1 MLSSQSYRDKYW
13 AVVTVFGTLWGGLEL
28 TLGTFLHTLHVPKTG
43 LIMVSLSLVL
53 LIAQRRIFPARG
65 LTICTGIIAACIKS
79 LSPGGIIVGPMIG
92 ILSEALVVELFLLP
106 GSRNYISGII
116 AGGMGILWSQLIS
129 VFRKWVIYGDDFI
142 KALFKFVSKFLTLE
156 STSTVGWTL
165 IAIALG
171 LIFIVGGISG
181 FLGGRLGRR
190 VEKRI
195 AAIDENDAQNSAL
208 AASPKNDSEENSLIK
223 EGISEQSTSDII
235 ASLSKKKH
243 AQADEQVL
251 KTRKYILPIAI
262 ITLGIQILAGFWV
275 QNDLWWTIPAL
286 VVWMITLGIGAKNV
300 LKSMWWPKFW
310 LISILISLLCGLIL
324 AFDFEGGWNFALGIE
339 ATVRMLSR
347 GIFVFAWIGWF
358 TRSIRTSEF
367 LGIWQTLRMPNLG
380 HALTRAYALLPAW
393 LDRMNELVKNRPKGF
408 INNWKYIH
416 ECILICLVEAVRQ
429 TDEIQ

>member
-1 MLSSQSYRDKYW
+1 MHSSQSYHDKFW
-13 AVVTVFGTLWGGLEL
+13 AIVTVFGTLWGGLEL

-43 LIMVSLSLVL
+43 LIMVSLSLIL

-65 LTICTGIIAACIKS
+65 LTICTGVIAACIKS

-106 GSRNYISGII
+106 GSRNYFSGII

-129 VFRKWVIYGDDFI
+129 VFRKWIIYGDDFI

-165 IAIALG
+165 LAIALG
-171 LIFIVGGISG
+171 LIFFAGGIAG

-195 AAIDENDAQNSAL
+195 AAIDELDAQNSTI
-208 AASPKNDSEENSLIK
+208 AAPPKDDDEENSPIN
-223 EGISEQSTSDII
+223 EEIPEESTPDMI
-235 ASLSKKKH
+235 ASLSSQKH

-251 KTRKYILPIAI
+251 KTRKYILPIAV
-262 ITLGIQILAGFWV
+262 ITLGIQILAGFFV

-286 VVWMITLGIGAKNV
+286 AVWIITLAIGALNV
-300 LKSMWWPKFW
+300 LKSIWWPKFW
-310 LISILISLLCGLIL
+310 LISIIVSLLCGLIL
-324 AFDFEGGWNFALGIE
+324 AIDFEGGWNFALGIE
-339 ATVRMLSR
+339 AAVRMLTR
-347 GIFVFAWIGWF
+347 GIFVFSWINWF

-367 LGIWQTLRMPNLG
+367 LGIWQKLRMPNLG
-380 HALTRAYALLPAW
+380 HALTKAYSLLPAW

-408 INNWKYIH
+408 INNIKYIH
-416 ECILICLVEAVRQ
+416 ECILVCLVEAVRQ
-429 TDEIQ
+429 TDDL